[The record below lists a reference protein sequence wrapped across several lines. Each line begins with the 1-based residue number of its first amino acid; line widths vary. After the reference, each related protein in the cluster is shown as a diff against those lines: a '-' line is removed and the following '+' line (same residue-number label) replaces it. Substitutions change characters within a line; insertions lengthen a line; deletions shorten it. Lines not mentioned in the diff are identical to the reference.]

1 MNYLAKLRAKPN
13 YIPKV
18 NLPALARKHKQF
30 MKCFQPRPGNVFIS
44 QDVVSLEPTIT
55 AEFSKDPLYRYAV
68 YEGIGKPAHM
78 SRGILMIDD
87 VYLMTASFLPHTK
100 DGAQRFYEAGE
111 LANWHLLTEDDR
123 DPIKD
128 KCKKTVRNPAK
139 TAALGLGYGMGWR
152 KLQKTSGEAG
162 FPISAEVAKATK
174 DAYWKNFEGLA
185 ALRDYLS
192 WEIKKKGATVN
203 PFGYR
208 LTPEP
213 HKAFNAYI
221 QSSASGVMDVYGR
234 FVLHGKSP
242 ILFVACIHDEYIF
255 EIPESYV
262 DEFKERSKTAVKDL
276 NDALGWEC
284 PIRFGTKIGNN
295 FSELK

>member
-1 MNYLAKLRAKPN
+1 MSYLAKLRAKPN
-13 YIPKV
+13 YTPKV
-18 NLPALARKHKQF
+18 NLPALARKHRLF
-30 MKCFQPRPGNVFIS
+30 MSGFQARPGNVFVS

-68 YEGIGKPAHM
+68 YEGIGKPVSM
-78 SRGILMIDD
+78 SRGILMLDD

-100 DGAQRFYEAGE
+100 DGALKFYESGA
-111 LANWHLLTEDDR
+111 LDNWHLLTEDER

-192 WEIKKKGATVN
+192 WEIKKKGAVVN

-221 QSSASGVMDVYGR
+221 QSSASGVLDIYGR
-234 FVLHGKSP
+234 FLLHDRP
-242 ILFVACIHDEYIF
+242 WINFVALIHDEILV
-255 EIPESYV
+255 EIPENCV
-262 DEFKERSKTAVKDL
+262 DEFKFISAEAVKDL
-276 NDALGWEC
+276 NGALGWEC
-284 PIRFGTKIGNN
+284 PIRFGTKIAKT
-295 FSELK
+295 FAEVK